1 VDCTPV
7 WFMRQAGRYL
17 SGYREIRKKYSVL
30 EIAKTPS
37 ACAEVTLMPLREL
50 GVDAAVMFADI
61 MLPLEG
67 MGVNFRI
74 EENLGPVISN
84 PIVSSQDVEHLRKF
98 DSLRDVPYV
107 LEAIRKIKS
116 KLVETDHALVGF
128 SGAPF
133 TIASY
138 LIEGQPSRDFTKTKK
153 LMFNERE
160 AWSLLM
166 SKLSEMISD
175 YLIAQINAGVDAV
188 QLFDSWIGALSAND
202 YEKFVSPFVRGIFD
216 RVQKEHPNI
225 PKIHFGTNTYH
236 LLRSMKECAGG
247 DVFSIDWRTPISK
260 AREMLGP
267 KVAIQGNL
275 EPAVLLSS
283 DREGFISKRTQEVL
297 DDNNGSR
304 GHVFNLGHG
313 ILRETPPEN
322 AKFVVDYVHRKTSS

>member
-1 VDCTPV
+1 
-7 WFMRQAGRYL
+7 MRQAGRYL
-17 SGYREIRKKYSVL
+17 AGYKEVRTRYSVL
-30 EIAKTPS
+30 EIAKTSS
-37 ACAEVTLMPLREL
+37 ACTEVTLMPIKEL

-84 PIVSSQDVEHLRKF
+84 SIATLQDVERLRSF
-98 DSLRDVPYV
+98 AATRDVPYI
-107 LEAIRKIKS
+107 LEAIRNIKS
-116 KLVETDHALVGF
+116 KLAETDHPLVGF

-160 AWSLLM
+160 AWNLLM
-166 SKLSEMISD
+166 SKLSEMISE
-175 YLIAQINAGVDAV
+175 YLVAQINSGVDAV
-188 QLFDSWIGALSAND
+188 QLFDSWVGTLSAND
-202 YEKFVSPFVRGIFD
+202 YEEFVAPFVKRIFN
-216 RVQKEHPNI
+216 RLQKEHTNT

-236 LLRSMKECAGG
+236 LLRSMKESAGG

-260 AREMLGP
+260 ARDILGA

-283 DREGFISKRTQEVL
+283 DREGYIAKRTQQVL
-297 DDNNGSR
+297 DDNDRSR
-304 GHVFNLGHG
+304 GHIFNLGHG

-322 AKFVVDYVHRKTSS
+322 AKFVVDYVHRNSSD